1 MDKTPKYADVNPLSK
16 LNPGEPWFF
25 IRAQDKLSPAA
36 VISYSQLLK
45 KEANKALIRKE
56 FDLAD
61 SLFEQ
66 SDDVLAF
73 ATKFMDWQEENQDL
87 VKFPD

>member
-1 MDKTPKYADVNPLSK
+1 MSTPKYTDINPITK

-25 IRAQDKLSPAA
+25 IRGQDKLSPAA
-36 VISYSQLLK
+36 VIAYSQLLK
-45 KEANKALIRKE
+45 KEANKALIRRE

-73 ATKFMDWQEENQDL
+73 ATKFMDWQEENPDL

>member
-1 MDKTPKYADVNPLSK
+1 MKTPKYADINPLSK

-36 VISYSQLLK
+36 VAGYSHLLK

-61 SLFEQ
+61 SLYEQ
-66 SDDVLAF
+66 SDEVLKF
-73 ATKFMDWQEENQDL
+73 AEKFIDWQQENPDL